1 MTNSLK
7 MYQNTNRSS
16 AKKMVRIAGHVLTPD
31 LIADSKQAAAVA
43 ADYIDNPVMEF
54 GA

>member
-16 AKKMVRIAGHVLTPD
+16 AKKMVRIAGQQRSERNGEN
-31 LIADSKQAAAVA
+31 IQRSSRRS
-43 ADYIDNPVMEF
+43 
-54 GA
+54 G